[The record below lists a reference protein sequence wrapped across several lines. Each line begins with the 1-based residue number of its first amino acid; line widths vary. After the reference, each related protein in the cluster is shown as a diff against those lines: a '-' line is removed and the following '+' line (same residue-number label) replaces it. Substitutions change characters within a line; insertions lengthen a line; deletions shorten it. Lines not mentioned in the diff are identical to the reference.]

1 MIRILDS
8 HDLQL
13 VCPYEKKN
21 GRKLY
26 SHASH
31 KMKYKVNYI
40 KYLFMILSVYI
51 GNPKD
56 SSTEK
61 LLELVNEFSKRGG
74 YKINI

>member
-1 MIRILDS
+1 
-8 HDLQL
+8 
-13 VCPYEKKN
+13 
-21 GRKLY
+21 
-26 SHASH
+26 
-31 KMKYKVNYI
+31 MKYKVNYV

>member
-1 MIRILDS
+1 M
-8 HDLQL
+8 
-13 VCPYEKKN
+13 VCNLSVHMKGKTEENSIMYE
-21 GRKLY
+21 
-26 SHASH
+26 
-31 KMKYKVNYI
+31 VNYI
-40 KYLFMILSVYI
+40 KYSFMILSIYI